1 MAKNS
6 RADPFD
12 CELPDAMNG
21 GSSSPGTAAFWL
33 RRIETEECAILQPEP
48 TMRLTIT

>member
-6 RADPFD
+6 GADPFD

-21 GSSSPGTAAFWL
+21 GSSFAAFWL

-48 TMRLTIT
+48 TMRLTISN